1 MIFET
6 RHQRKKEE
14 MIEMTTTSPYNVAD
28 LCTAA
33 TEGDLSAIQDILAAA
48 PELINVHRAEN
59 DEHCALHYA
68 VLANQPEAVRV
79 LMAAGAD
86 HRSGIYPHR
95 DATAAATIASE
106 RGLDQIVRIIRDED
120 QKRQLEA
127 CKNITISEDNDAL
140 FEAVQQGRDDDA
152 LAILERSP
160 DLLDACHRNGG
171 SVVHAAASHGRQRLL
186 LELLQRGAD
195 ITHLTPEGQSP
206 LDGAALHIRRRNTPL
221 DEGCLLCAGILLQAG
236 CTLSLEAAVAL
247 GDLVFVRSYAQT
259 NPERFRSNDT
269 ERDGLLQLALAS
281 DHLEMVRLLLDLGL
295 DPDDRHQ
302 LLQYETRPHS
312 WGEPLAWA
320 AGNAQYAC
328 AELLLERGADPN
340 SSIYASGNPVSAAYN
355 NADEAM
361 KGLLFR
367 HGGILD
373 PITAGLEGET
383 SAAAVALHN
392 DPSLA
397 AELLWAAGCGGDP
410 NIVGMCLRHIDWSP
424 EDSRW
429 FNLLEQPLRLW
440 RTNPH
445 RKFRD
450 FERAVYAQIF
460 RMILE
465 RGVDPNLVGRFGY
478 RLAHHLAACGIVWNE
493 PIMSEA
499 ERVEF
504 ATILL
509 DHGADLDV
517 VDELLQSS
525 PLGWAARWGKYD
537 LARLYLERGAD
548 PTLAG
553 ESWATPLAWAEKKGY
568 TDIADLIKRYL

>member
-1 MIFET
+1 MSTEA
-6 RHQRKKEE
+6 
-14 MIEMTTTSPYNVAD
+14 PYTVAD

-33 TEGDLSAIQDILAAA
+33 ADGDLDAIKAILAAA

-68 VLANQPEAVRV
+68 VLANQPEAVRA

-95 DATAAATIASE
+95 DATTAAVIASE
-106 RGLDQIVRIIRDED
+106 RGLDQIVRIICDED
-120 QKRQLEA
+120 ERRQLEA

-140 FEAVQQGRDDDA
+140 FAAVQDGRDDQA
-152 LAILERSP
+152 LAIIQRSP
-160 DLLDACHRNGG
+160 ELLDACHRNGG
-171 SVVHAAASHGRQRLL
+171 SVAHAAASRGRHRLL

-206 LDGAALHIRRRNTPL
+206 LDGAALNIRRRNALPN
-221 DEGCLLCAGILLQAG
+221 EGCLLSAGILLQAG
-236 CTLSLEAAVAL
+236 CPHSPEAAVAL
-247 GDLVFVRSYAQT
+247 GDLEFVRSHAHEHPQ
-259 NPERFRSNDT
+259 RFQSNDRD
-269 ERDGLLQLALAS
+269 RDGLLQVAIAS
-281 DHLEMVRLLLDLGL
+281 DDVEMVRLLLDLGL

-302 LLQYETRPHS
+302 LLQYESRPYS

-320 AGNAQYAC
+320 AGNGQYAC

-340 SSIYASGNPVSAAYN
+340 ASIYASGNPVSAAYN
-355 NADEAM
+355 NADERM

-410 NIVGMCLRHIDWSP
+410 NIVGMCLRKLDWSP
-424 EDSRW
+424 QDERW

-450 FERAVYAQIF
+450 FDRAVYPEIF

-465 RGVDPNLVGRFGY
+465 RGVDLNLAGRFGY
-478 RLAHHLAACGIVWNE
+478 RLAHRLAACGVVWNE

-499 ERVEF
+499 ERVAF
-504 ATILL
+504 ATVLL
-509 DHGADLDV
+509 EHGADLNV

-525 PLGWAARWGKYD
+525 PLGWAARWGRYD
-537 LARLYLERGAD
+537 LAQLYLEQGAD
-548 PTLAG
+548 PILAG
-553 ESWATPLAWAEKKGY
+553 EEWATPLAWAEKKSN
-568 TDIADLIKRYL
+568 TDIADLIMRYL

>member
-1 MIFET
+1 MSTEA
-6 RHQRKKEE
+6 
-14 MIEMTTTSPYNVAD
+14 PYTVAD

-33 TEGDLSAIQDILAAA
+33 ADGDLDAIKAILAAA

-68 VLANQPEAVRV
+68 VLANQPEAVRA

-95 DATAAATIASE
+95 DATTAAVIASE
-106 RGLDQIVRIIRDED
+106 RGLDQIVRIICDED
-120 QKRQLEA
+120 ERRQLEA

-140 FEAVQQGRDDDA
+140 FAAVQDGRDDQA
-152 LAILERSP
+152 LAIIQRSP
-160 DLLDACHRNGG
+160 ELLDACHRNGG
-171 SVVHAAASHGRQRLL
+171 SVAHAAASCGRHRLL
-186 LELLQRGAD
+186 IELLQRGAD

-206 LDGAALHIRRRNTPL
+206 LDGAALNIRRRNAPPN
-221 DEGCLLCAGILLQAG
+221 EGCLLSAGILLQAG
-236 CTLSLEAAVAL
+236 CPHSPEAAVAL
-247 GDLVFVRSYAQT
+247 GDLEFVRSHAHEHPQ
-259 NPERFRSNDT
+259 RFQSNDRD
-269 ERDGLLQLALAS
+269 RDGLLQVAIAS
-281 DHLEMVRLLLDLGL
+281 DHVEMVRLLLDLGL

-302 LLQYETRPHS
+302 LLQYESRPYS

-320 AGNAQYAC
+320 AGNGQYAC

-340 SSIYASGNPVSAAYN
+340 ASIYASGNPVSAAYN
-355 NADEAM
+355 NADERM

-410 NIVGMCLRHIDWSP
+410 NIVGMCLRKLDWSP
-424 EDSRW
+424 QDERW

-450 FERAVYAQIF
+450 FDRAVYPEIF

-465 RGVDPNLVGRFGY
+465 RGVDPNLAGRFGY
-478 RLAHHLAACGIVWNE
+478 RLAHRLAACGVVWNE

-499 ERVEF
+499 ERVAF

-509 DHGADLDV
+509 EHGADLNV

-525 PLGWAARWGKYD
+525 PLGWAARWGRYD
-537 LARLYLERGAD
+537 LARLYLEQGAD
-548 PTLAG
+548 PILAG
-553 ESWATPLAWAEKKGY
+553 EEWATPLAWAEKKSN
-568 TDIADLIKRYL
+568 TDIADLIMRYL

>member
-1 MIFET
+1 MSTEA
-6 RHQRKKEE
+6 
-14 MIEMTTTSPYNVAD
+14 PYTVAD

-33 TEGDLSAIQDILAAA
+33 ADGDLDAIKAILAAA

-68 VLANQPEAVRV
+68 VLANQPEAVRA

-95 DATAAATIASE
+95 DATTAAVIASE
-106 RGLDQIVRIIRDED
+106 RGLDQIVRIICDED
-120 QKRQLEA
+120 ERRQLEA

-140 FEAVQQGRDDDA
+140 FAAVQDGRDDQA
-152 LAILERSP
+152 LAIIQRSP
-160 DLLDACHRNGG
+160 ELLDACHRNGG
-171 SVVHAAASHGRQRLL
+171 SVAHAAASRGRHRLL

-206 LDGAALHIRRRNTPL
+206 LDGAALNIRRRNAPPN
-221 DEGCLLCAGILLQAG
+221 EGCLLSAGILLQAG
-236 CTLSLEAAVAL
+236 CPHSPEAAVAL
-247 GDLVFVRSYAQT
+247 GDLEFVRSHAHEHPQ
-259 NPERFRSNDT
+259 RFQSNDRD
-269 ERDGLLQLALAS
+269 RDGLLQVAIAS
-281 DHLEMVRLLLDLGL
+281 DHVEMVRLLLDLGL

-302 LLQYETRPHS
+302 LLHYESRPYS

-320 AGNAQYAC
+320 AGNGQYAC

-340 SSIYASGNPVSAAYN
+340 ASIYASGNPVSAAYN
-355 NADEAM
+355 NADERM

-410 NIVGMCLRHIDWSP
+410 NIVGMCLRQLDWSP
-424 EDSRW
+424 QDERW

-450 FERAVYAQIF
+450 FDRAVYPEIF

-465 RGVDPNLVGRFGY
+465 RGVDPNLAGRFGY
-478 RLAHHLAACGIVWNE
+478 RLAHRLAACGVVWNE

-499 ERVEF
+499 ERVAF

-509 DHGADLDV
+509 EHGADLNV

-525 PLGWAARWGKYD
+525 PLGWAARWGRYD
-537 LARLYLERGAD
+537 LARLYLEQGAD
-548 PTLAG
+548 PILAG
-553 ESWATPLAWAEKKGY
+553 EEWATPLAWAEKKSN
-568 TDIADLIKRYL
+568 TDIADLIMRYL

>member
-1 MIFET
+1 MSTEA
-6 RHQRKKEE
+6 
-14 MIEMTTTSPYNVAD
+14 PYTVAD

-33 TEGDLSAIQDILAAA
+33 ADGDLDAIKAILAAA

-68 VLANQPEAVRV
+68 VLANQPEAVRA

-95 DATAAATIASE
+95 DATTAAVIASE
-106 RGLDQIVRIIRDED
+106 RGLDQIVRIICDED
-120 QKRQLEA
+120 ERRQLAA

-140 FEAVQQGRDDDA
+140 FAAVQDGRDDQA
-152 LAILERSP
+152 LAIIQRSP
-160 DLLDACHRNGG
+160 ELLDACHRNGG
-171 SVVHAAASHGRQRLL
+171 SVAHAAASRGRHRLL

-206 LDGAALHIRRRNTPL
+206 LDGAALNIRRRNALPN
-221 DEGCLLCAGILLQAG
+221 EGCLLSAGILLQAG
-236 CTLSLEAAVAL
+236 CPHSPEAAVAL
-247 GDLVFVRSYAQT
+247 GDLEFVRSHAHKHPQ
-259 NPERFRSNDT
+259 RFQSNDRD
-269 ERDGLLQLALAS
+269 RDGLLQVAIAS

-302 LLQYETRPHS
+302 LLQYESRPYS

-320 AGNAQYAC
+320 AGNGQYAC

-340 SSIYASGNPVSAAYN
+340 ASIYASGNPVSAAYN
-355 NADEAM
+355 NADERM

-410 NIVGMCLRHIDWSP
+410 NIVGMCLRQLDWSP
-424 EDSRW
+424 QDERW

-450 FERAVYAQIF
+450 FDRAVYPEIF

-465 RGVDPNLVGRFGY
+465 RGVDPNLAGRFGY
-478 RLAHHLAACGIVWNE
+478 RLAHRLAACGVVWNE

-499 ERVEF
+499 ERVAF

-509 DHGADLDV
+509 EHGADLNV

-525 PLGWAARWGKYD
+525 PLGWAARWGRYD
-537 LARLYLERGAD
+537 LAQLYLEQGAD
-548 PTLAG
+548 PILAG
-553 ESWATPLAWAEKKGY
+553 EEWATPLAWAEKKSN
-568 TDIADLIKRYL
+568 TDIVDLIMRYL

>member
-1 MIFET
+1 MSTEA
-6 RHQRKKEE
+6 
-14 MIEMTTTSPYNVAD
+14 PYTVAD

-33 TEGDLSAIQDILAAA
+33 ADGDLDAIKAILAAA

-68 VLANQPEAVRV
+68 VLANQPEAVRA

-95 DATAAATIASE
+95 DATTAAVIASE
-106 RGLDQIVRIIRDED
+106 RGLDQIVRIICDED
-120 QKRQLEA
+120 ERRQLEA

-140 FEAVQQGRDDDA
+140 FAAVQDGRDDQA
-152 LAILERSP
+152 LAIIQRSP
-160 DLLDACHRNGG
+160 ELLDACHRNGG
-171 SVVHAAASHGRQRLL
+171 SVAHAAASRGRHRLL

-206 LDGAALHIRRRNTPL
+206 LDGAALNIRRRNALPN
-221 DEGCLLCAGILLQAG
+221 EGCLLSAGILLQAG
-236 CTLSLEAAVAL
+236 CPHSPEAAVAL
-247 GDLVFVRSYAQT
+247 GDLEFVRSHAHKHPQ
-259 NPERFRSNDT
+259 RFQSNDRD
-269 ERDGLLQLALAS
+269 RDGLLQVAIAS

-302 LLQYETRPHS
+302 LLQYESRPYS

-320 AGNAQYAC
+320 AGNGQHAC

-340 SSIYASGNPVSAAYN
+340 ASIYASGNPVSAAYN
-355 NADEAM
+355 NADERM

-410 NIVGMCLRHIDWSP
+410 NIVGMCLRKLDWSP
-424 EDSRW
+424 QDERW

-450 FERAVYAQIF
+450 FDRAVYPEIF

-465 RGVDPNLVGRFGY
+465 RGVDPNLAGRFGY
-478 RLAHHLAACGIVWNE
+478 RLAHRLAACGVVWNE

-499 ERVEF
+499 ERVAF

-509 DHGADLDV
+509 EHGADLNV

-525 PLGWAARWGKYD
+525 PLGWAARWGRYD
-537 LARLYLERGAD
+537 LARLYLEQGAD
-548 PTLAG
+548 PILAG
-553 ESWATPLAWAEKKGY
+553 EEWATPLAWAEKKSN
-568 TDIADLIKRYL
+568 TDIADLIMRYL